1 MESHQRVVETRW
13 WSFWPGMR
21 AEGDGWVVLVGIE
34 GRGRQKATNESLRLV
49 GGLIGRD
56 RGQREVR
63 NPPTSRDD
71 SLVVV
76 HSL

>member
-1 MESHQRVVETRW
+1 MESHQRVSTTRW

-21 AEGDGWVVLVGIE
+21 AEGGWGRFRWNWEAESHQRVIE
-34 GRGRQKATNESLRLV
+34 TRWWSFWAESRSE
-49 GGLIGRD
+49 GSG
-56 RGQREVR
+56 

-71 SLVVV
+71 SLVVI